1 MNHSNNIFLYDDN
14 LPSPIPSAHHPNSW
28 IVTLELVLVLFI
40 SAREPLQVLS
50 ERNLGQYLFHTL
62 YFIDEGSWPLKV
74 KTCPESHRVRG
85 EAGPRAGILSPL
97 SPQSSP
103 ITPRPTP
110 PSLASE
116 LLSHPCTGLCMTR
129 TRRHKHLPSTI
140 FIAESHGNQTKVK

>member
-1 MNHSNNIFLYDDN
+1 MIISHPHS
-14 LPSPIPSAHHPNSW
+14 SAHHPNSW
-28 IVTLELVLVLFI
+28 IVILELVLVIFI

-50 ERNLGQYLFHTL
+50 GRNLGHYLFHAL

-74 KTCPESHRVRG
+74 KTCPASHRVRG
-85 EAGPRAGILSPL
+85 EAGPRAGILSP
-97 SPQSSP
+97 QSSP
-103 ITPRPTP
+103 ITLCPTP

-116 LLSHPCTGLCMTR
+116 LFSHPGTGLCMTR